1 MGRIRTREFKE
12 SKIWGG
18 IKDSRRLE
26 GGGEEA
32 PGGVLDITC
41 TTLRSSS
48 FKCTLACYQRKIVY
62 TFTFWKYKTFLF
74 FSICI

>member
-1 MGRIRTREFKE
+1 MDRTRTREFKE

-26 GGGEEA
+26 EGGEEA

-41 TTLRSSS
+41 TSLRSSS
-48 FKCTLACYQRKIVY
+48 FTSFKCTLHIIREK
-62 TFTFWKYKTFLF
+62 
-74 FSICI
+74 